1 MEFKWIPFHTNNVGK
16 SPRIN
21 FVFSYNGCMEFKWIP
36 FHTNNV
42 GKSPRIN
49 FVFSYNG
56 CMSDDMAIKA
66 ILNIK

>member
-21 FVFSYNGCMEFKWIP
+21 F
-36 FHTNNV
+36 
-42 GKSPRIN
+42 
-49 FVFSYNG
+49 SYNG
-56 CMSDDMAIKA
+56 CMSNDMAIKA